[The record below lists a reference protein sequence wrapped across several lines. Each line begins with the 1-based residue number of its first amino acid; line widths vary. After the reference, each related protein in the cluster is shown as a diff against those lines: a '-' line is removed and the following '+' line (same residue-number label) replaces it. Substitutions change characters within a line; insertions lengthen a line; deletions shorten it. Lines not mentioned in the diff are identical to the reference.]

1 MEFIIT
7 DKNRIENG
15 SINCS
20 KEVDMNIGGENDF
33 QLTMATDNVK
43 ALGIKHHAFIYSPK
57 NEYGGVFEKIKRST
71 AAATMNWLGS
81 TWRGLL
87 SKDIVEPPA
96 GLAYRTVS
104 GDAHVVLEQLLENS
118 FGGLFCVPDTPSGI
132 TVQYQF
138 QRYCTML
145 DGISDMLATVGAK
158 MKIQAIPG
166 EDNQPFRVQVLAEK
180 VLDLSEDIEYSQD
193 NKVSLTIEDF
203 RGGINHLICLG
214 SGQLTD
220 RKVLHLYMQED
231 GSIGSTQF
239 YKGIL
244 ERKAIFEYT
253 NAEDSESL
261 EESGKKKLKELM
273 NMQKMT
279 IAVNGI
285 ELDLGDIVGGHDY
298 DTGLSLK
305 KPIVKKVIKISGLK
319 ETITYKVEGGE

>member
-7 DKNRIENG
+7 DENRIENG
-15 SINCS
+15 TINCS

-87 SKDIVEPPA
+87 SKDIIEPPA

-104 GDAHVVLEQLLENS
+104 GDAHTILKVLLVSS
-118 FGGLFCVPDTPSGI
+118 FGGLFYVPDTPSGI
-132 TVQYQF
+132 MVQYQF

-145 DGISDMLATVGAK
+145 DGISDMLATVSAK
-158 MKIQAIPG
+158 MKIQAISG
-166 EDNQPFRVQVLAEK
+166 EDNQPFRVQVSAEK
-180 VLDLSEDIEYSQD
+180 VLDLSEEIEYSQD
-193 NKVSLTIEDF
+193 NKVSLTIEDY

-220 RKVLHLYMQED
+220 RNVIHIYVQED
-231 GSIGSTQF
+231 GSIGKTQF
-239 YKGIL
+239 YSGVM

-261 EESGKKKLKELM
+261 EESGKKKLQELM
-273 NMQKMT
+273 NTQKMT
-279 IAVNGI
+279 IAVTGM
-285 ELDLGDIVGGHDY
+285 ELDLGDIVGGRDHE
-298 DTGLSLK
+298 TGLCLK
-305 KPIVKKVIKISGLK
+305 KPIVKKIIKVSGLK